1 MTESPRLGELELG
14 SASLR
19 DYFAARLPERLRE
32 VEEAWEQARASGWQP
47 EEARTFHRLAHSL
60 AGAGATFG
68 FPAVT
73 EAARLLEQR
82 LKPVVQGT
90 TPPPDDETVAVL
102 LAGLQRASRL
112 PAAAEPLPASSGPAE
127 DAAARDAGRKAVLL
141 VESDPELGPWLAQ
154 QLERF
159 GYRVRLLAQP
169 DRLAALASDIERDPP
184 AAILLDQVFRD
195 GRLAGAQELSRLRRS
210 LRSPMK
216 LLFLSSHGDLESRL
230 AALRAG
236 GEAYF
241 TKPVDVAAL
250 VDQLDLLTGPPAE
263 PYRALVVESDDEL
276 AGECAGALRAA
287 GLQVAVEIDPERF
300 LEALA
305 TSRPDVVLLG
315 LELPG
320 CGGAELAEI
329 LHQIEGH
336 VGTPVL
342 FLAPAGSGEDR
353 LTALEL
359 GGDELLTRPIDPLH
373 LIAAVTT
380 RARRGRRLASLIS
393 YDSLTSL
400 LNHAN
405 LKQQLEAEL
414 ARAARERV
422 AVAFAMLDLDRFKSI
437 NDAHGHAAG
446 DRLLRTLALFLKQ
459 RLRRSDLVGRHGGDE
474 IGIIFP
480 HTDGPTAR
488 AVLDNLRE
496 SFSRLQQSDAGAGL
510 SVTWS
515 GGIAVFPDFPT
526 AELLVEGAERA
537 LAAAKSAGRN
547 RVVLT

>member
-1 MTESPRLGELELG
+1 MTDSPVQEGLELG
-14 SASLR
+14 SAPLR

-47 EEARTFHRLAHSL
+47 EETRTFHRLSHSL
-60 AGAGATFG
+60 TGAGATFG

-82 LKPVVQGT
+82 LKPVVQGSA
-90 TPPPDDETVAVL
+90 PPPGDDVIAEL
-102 LAGLQRASRL
+102 LAGLHRASHL
-112 PAAAEPLPASSGPAE
+112 PTGVETLSSGPGE
-127 DAAARDAGRKAVLL
+127 DASRKSVLL

-159 GYRVRLLAQP
+159 GYRVRLLEQP
-169 DRLAALASDIERDPP
+169 DRLATLVSEMERDPP
-184 AAILLDQVFRD
+184 CALLLDQVIPGG
-195 GRLAGAQELSRLRRS
+195 GRLAQELSRLGRS
-210 LRSPMK
+210 LQNPMRT
-216 LLFLSSHGDLESRL
+216 LFLSSRGDLESRL
-230 AALRAG
+230 AAVRAG
-236 GEAYF
+236 GDGYF
-241 TKPVDVAAL
+241 TKPVDVGAL

-263 PYRALVVESDDEL
+263 AYRALVIETDDEL

-287 GLQVAVEIDPERF
+287 GLQVSVETDPERF
-300 LEALA
+300 LETLA
-305 TSRPDVVLLG
+305 TSRPDVVLIG

-320 CGGAELAEI
+320 CGGAELAEV
-329 LHQIEGH
+329 LHQIEGY

-342 FLAPAGSGEDR
+342 FLAPAGSAEDR

-373 LIAAVTT
+373 LIASVAS

-414 ARAARERV
+414 ARTARERV
-422 AVAFAMLDLDRFKSI
+422 SVAYAMLDLDRFKAI

-446 DRLLRTLALFLKQ
+446 DRLLRTLAIFLKQ
-459 RLRRSDLVGRHGGDE
+459 RLRRSDIVGRHGGDE

-496 SFSRLQQSDAGAGL
+496 SFSRLPQSSAGAEL
-510 SVTWS
+510 SATFS
-515 GGIAVFPDFPT
+515 AGIAVFPDFPT
-526 AELLVEGAERA
+526 AELLVESAERA
-537 LAAAKSAGRN
+537 LAAAKSGGRN
-547 RVVLT
+547 RVVLQ

>member
-1 MTESPRLGELELG
+1 MTDSPPQEGLELG

-32 VEEAWEQARASGWQP
+32 VEDAWDQARASGWQP

-82 LKPVVQGT
+82 LKPVAQGSS
-90 TPPPDDETVAVL
+90 PPPGDDAVAEL
-102 LAGLQRASRL
+102 LTGLHRASRL
-112 PAAAEPLPASSGPAE
+112 PVGAAGAEAAPSDASGKS
-127 DAAARDAGRKAVLL
+127 VLL

-159 GYRVRLLAQP
+159 GYRVRLLEQA
-169 DRLAALASDIERDPP
+169 DRLAAEIERDPP
-184 AAILLDQVFRD
+184 SALLLDHAVQD
-195 GRLAGAQELSRLRRS
+195 GRLVGAAQELSRPGRS
-210 LRSPMK
+210 LQNPMRT
-216 LLFLSSHGDLESRL
+216 LFLSEHGDLEARL
-230 AALRAG
+230 AAVRAG

-241 TKPVDVAAL
+241 TKPVDVGAL
-250 VDQLDLLTGPPAE
+250 IDQLDLLTGPPAE
-263 PYRALVVESDDEL
+263 AYRALIVETDDEL

-287 GLQVAVEIDPERF
+287 GLQVSIEIDPEKL

-320 CGGAELAEI
+320 CSGAELAEV
-329 LHQIEGH
+329 LHQIEGY

-342 FLAPAGSGEDR
+342 FLSPAGSGEDR

-373 LIAAVTT
+373 LIGSVTS
-380 RARRGRRLASLIS
+380 RARRGRRLTSLIS
-393 YDSLTSL
+393 FDSLTSL

-414 ARAARERV
+414 ARAARERIT
-422 AVAFAMLDLDRFKSI
+422 VAFAMLDLDHFGVV
-437 NDAHGHAAG
+437 NDARGHATG
-446 DRLLRTLALFLKQ
+446 DRLLRTLGLFLKQ
-459 RLRRSDLVGRHGGDE
+459 RLRRSDLVGRYGGDE

-488 AVLDNLRE
+488 SVLDNLRE
-496 SFSRLQQSDAGAGL
+496 SFSRLPQSAAGAEL
-510 SVTWS
+510 SATWS

-526 AELLVEGAERA
+526 AELLIESAERA
-537 LAAAKSAGRN
+537 LDEAKSGGRN
-547 RVVLT
+547 RVVLR